1 VHRRHHRPGQPLGGW
16 GRSGPEGEPEDHCL
30 GRSRGGYSTKL
41 HLLTDAN
48 GIPLAPHL
56 TAGQRHESRAFEAL
70 MGAVRLPRRRGRPR
84 TRPRQ
89 LLGDKAYSSP
99 RIRRYCRGRG
109 IRAVIPRRK
118 DELRRKRPGRPPGF
132 DKRAYRQ
139 RSAVE
144 QAVGW
149 LKECRSVGTR
159 FDKLALNFLAMAK
172 LACIRLILRR
182 LQQPSDKA

>member
-1 VHRRHHRPGQPLGGW
+1 
-16 GRSGPEGEPEDHCL
+16 
-30 GRSRGGYSTKL
+30 
-41 HLLTDAN
+41 
-48 GIPLAPHL
+48 
-56 TAGQRHESRAFEAL
+56 

-99 RIRRYCRGRG
+99 RIRRYCRRRG

-118 DELRRKRPGRPPGF
+118 DELRRGRPGRPPGF
-132 DKRAYRQ
+132 DRQAYRR

-149 LKECRSVGTR
+149 LKECRSVATR
-159 FDKLALNFLAMAK
+159 FDKLAVNFLAMAK

-182 LQQPSDKA
+182 LHRPSDRT

>member
-1 VHRRHHRPGQPLGGW
+1 VHRRDHGARRPLGGW
-16 GRSGPEGEPEDHCL
+16 GRPGPEGEPEDHCL
-30 GRSRGGYSTKL
+30 GRSRGGYGTKL
-41 HLLTDAN
+41 HLLTDTN
-48 GIPLAPHL
+48 GIPLALHL

-109 IRAVIPRRK
+109 IRAVIPRRE
-118 DELRRKRPGRPPGF
+118 DELRRKRPGRPPSF
-132 DKRAYRQ
+132 DKQAYRR

-144 QAVGW
+144 HAVGW
-149 LKECRSVGTR
+149 LRECRSVATR
-159 FDKLALNFLAMAK
+159 FDKLAVNFLAMAK
-172 LACIRLILRR
+172 LACIRLLLKR
-182 LQQPSDKA
+182 LHRPSDRA